1 MIYAHGGVELVICE
15 DRIPSHRTLEGK
27 AGIVGKCRELLWKQV
42 LPRIAQ
48 PSCSGDVDPTHT
60 PARTSPS
67 RHRGKGTQTP
77 VTDEAKLD
85 EHPTPFAKLWQGRT
99 PR

>member
-27 AGIVGKCRELLWKQV
+27 AGIVGKCRELLWKQA
-42 LPRIAQ
+42 LPLIAQ

-60 PARTSPS
+60 HPRKDISKPAS
-67 RHRGKGTQTP
+67 
-77 VTDEAKLD
+77 
-85 EHPTPFAKLWQGRT
+85 W
-99 PR
+99 